1 MSEGQRGGTGSVPQG
16 AVLARRFSLGDWKC
30 ISLRSSWHL
39 GMIGLLVRVGEFF
52 S

>member
-16 AVLARRFSLGDWKC
+16 AVLAQRFSLGDWKC